1 MHKGRCAVCFIV
13 PPHVLKKLSK
23 DAKSD
28 AERDALFETLRLTE
42 NLRGRRSILAR
53 PSLGVALA
61 ATDRQ
66 VRRKVYDAHHKQLV
80 RGNVVRVE
88 GGPAVAD
95 TTANEAYDNV
105 GKTFDFYLKVFERVS
120 VDNRGAELDS
130 FVHYG
135 VKFDN
140 AFWDGHEMVYGDG
153 GQFHDF
159 TGALDV
165 IAHELTHGVT
175 QFMIPPE
182 GLEYQD
188 QSGALNES
196 WSDCFGSMCKQ
207 WAKNQTVDKAD
218 WLIGDTIVPSGWSAL
233 RSMSDPGSAYDGDP
247 QPGTM
252 GNYQQMSDDN
262 GGVHIN
268 SGIPNHAFYLACK
281 NLSPTGYSWEK
292 AGRVWYQ
299 AYRYL
304 NPTSDFVGAAKAT
317 AQAAAMLFGNASAEQ
332 QGVVDAWAKVGV
344 AG

>member
-1 MHKGRCAVCFIV
+1 MQKGHCAACFIV

-23 DAKSD
+23 DAKSEAD
-28 AERDALFETLRLTE
+28 RDSLFETIRLTE
-42 NLRGRRSILAR
+42 NLRGRRSIMAR
-53 PSLGVALA
+53 ASLGVAA
-61 ATDRQ
+61 ATTDPH
-66 VRRKVYDAHHKQLV
+66 VRRKVYDAHHKQVV
-80 RGNVVRVE
+80 RGKLLRAE
-88 GGPAVAD
+88 GQPPVKDKTAD
-95 TTANEAYDNV
+95 EAYDNV

-159 TGALDV
+159 AGALDV

-175 QFMIPPE
+175 QFMIPPD

-188 QSGALNES
+188 QPGALNES

-207 WAKNQTVDKAD
+207 WAKNETVDKAD
-218 WLIGDTIVPSGWSAL
+218 WLIGDAIVPAGWKAL
-233 RSMSDPGSAYDGDP
+233 RSMSNPGTAYDGDP

-252 GNYQQMSDDN
+252 AKYQQMSEDN

-268 SGIPNHAFYLACK
+268 SGIPNHAFYLASK
-281 NLSPTGYSWEK
+281 NLSPTGHSWEK
-292 AGRVWYQ
+292 AGKVWYQ
-299 AYRYL
+299 AYRFL
-304 NPTSDFVGAAKAT
+304 NSTSDFAGAAKAT
-317 AQAAAMLFGNASAEQ
+317 AQAAAALFGANSAEHK
-332 QGVVDAWAKVGV
+332 GVVDAWAQVGV
-344 AG
+344 